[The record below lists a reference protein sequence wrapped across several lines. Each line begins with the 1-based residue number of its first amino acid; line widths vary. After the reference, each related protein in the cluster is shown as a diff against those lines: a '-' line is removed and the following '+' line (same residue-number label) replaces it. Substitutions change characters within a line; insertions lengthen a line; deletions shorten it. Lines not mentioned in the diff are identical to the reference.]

1 MKKVQKMKCLK
12 CHQGELQA
20 GVTSLTYSRE
30 GSAIQV
36 QVDGAPAEVCPVC
49 GEAYLSDAVAQQIFD
64 IVNPLLQVGQKMQEE
79 KVLPIPTID
88 VRFPPLASAHLKP
101 AVGV

>member
-1 MKKVQKMKCLK
+1 MKCLK

-20 GVTSLTYSRE
+20 GVTSLTYNRE

-36 QVDGAPAEVCPVC
+36 QVDDAPAEVCPVC

-64 IVNPLLQVGQKMQEE
+64 IVNPLLKVGQKMQEE
-79 KVLPIPTID
+79 KVLPVPTVD
-88 VRFPPLASAHLKP
+88 VRFPPLAPARLKP
-101 AVGV
+101 AVAI